1 MRLSPLLALLVS
13 PFIVRAD
20 EPAIIAKARAY
31 LGSEE
36 ALSGV
41 QSVHLV
47 GSFVAGSVGAPAP
60 VTASTP
66 GTATT
71 PPIVNLSPSTSSVDI
86 IFQKPYQH
94 HLVVTAIQ
102 SVPQTGLTTD
112 DQKAGIAPGSGHTS
126 RVIRTIALN
135 SYDAWEKV
143 EVNDAAPQLGL
154 LGKDQIRVLRADVW
168 ENLGYYRGIE
178 AEGGRVEDQGP
189 VTQDGVA
196 CEKVAFIHSPSV
208 IYYRYFDRD
217 TGRLVFTQTVGGL
230 KIREEGMVVVSGIK
244 FPQKIVTVEPT
255 SAANPTPRTTT
266 LTIDSVTVNEVFPTS
281 EFSVPLPPLP
291 ARDLVPVSS
300 SIPSEIH
307 FGGATP
313 AGSGATPAPSSP

>member
-1 MRLSPLLALLVS
+1 MRLSPFLALLVS
-13 PFIVRAD
+13 PLLVRAD

-41 QSVHLV
+41 QSVHIV
-47 GSFVAGSVGAPAP
+47 GSFVAGTLQAPAA
-60 VTASTP
+60 VTPSTP

-71 PPIVNLSPSTSSVDI
+71 PPVVNRSPAVSNVDI

-94 HLVVTAIQ
+94 RLVVTAIQ
-102 SVPQTGLTTD
+102 TVAPSALATD
-112 DQKAGIAPGSGHTS
+112 DQKAGIAPGSGNTS

-143 EVNDAAPQLGL
+143 EVNSNPPQLGL

-168 ENLGYYRGIE
+168 ENLGYYRGLE
-178 AEGGRVEDQGP
+178 AEGGRVEDQGE
-189 VTQDGVA
+189 VTQDGVD

-208 IYYRYFDRD
+208 IYYRYFDRA

-230 KIREEGMVVVSGIK
+230 KIREEGMMEVSGIK
-244 FPQKIVTVEPT
+244 FPQKIITIEPT
-255 SAANPTPRTTT
+255 TPGNPTPRTTT
-266 LTIDSVTVNEVFPTS
+266 LTIDHVTVNEVFPTS
-281 EFSVPLPPLP
+281 DFSVPLPPLP
-291 ARDLVPVSS
+291 ARDLVPVSAG
-300 SIPSEIH
+300 IPSDIH

-313 AGSGATPAPSSP
+313 APGTP

>member
-1 MRLSPLLALLVS
+1 MQLSPLLALLVF
-13 PFIVRAD
+13 PLAVRAD

-41 QSVHLV
+41 RSVHLV
-47 GSFVAGSVGAPAP
+47 GSFVAGTVPAAGSSAAPGTGAS
-60 VTASTP
+60 AST
-66 GTATT
+66 
-71 PPIVNLSPSTSSVDI
+71 VDI
-86 IFQKPYQH
+86 IFQRPYQH

-102 SVPQTGLTTD
+102 TVPQNARATD
-112 DQKAGIAPGSGHTS
+112 DQKAGIAPGSGNTS

-143 EVNDAAPQLGL
+143 EVNNNPPQLGL

-168 ENLGYYRGIE
+168 ENLGYYRGLE
-178 AEGGRVEDQGP
+178 AEGGHVEDQGP

-217 TGRLVFTQTVGGL
+217 TGRLVFTQTIGGL
-230 KIREEGMVVVSGIK
+230 KIREEGMIVVSGIK
-244 FPQKIVTVEPT
+244 FPQKIVTVEPQ

-291 ARDLVPVSS
+291 ARDLVPVSGPIQS
-300 SIPSEIH
+300 DIH

-313 AGSGATPAPSSP
+313 AAGTPTP